1 MAVWLITGC
10 SSGFGKEIAK
20 AALRHGDKVI
30 AASRNASR
38 LSELKGLGASPI
50 SLDVNGTPEEI
61 NASIVEASKI
71 HGSFD
76 ILVNNAAYVLVG
88 SIEET
93 SDQEARDQ
101 FNTNVFGPLSV
112 IRSVLPFMRAQKSGV
127 IANIGSIG
135 GYASFAGSGYY
146 CSTKF
151 ALAGLT
157 ESLRA
162 EVAPLG
168 IQATVIE
175 PGYFRTSLLQANV
188 DGKTVAAASIDAYK
202 SVMDGVKGMMDSY
215 DGKQSGD
222 PALGA
227 QIIVEALTGT
237 GRAAGKS
244 LPARL
249 LLGSDTVPFV
259 AGIQERQNK
268 EMEEWKELV
277 VITDHAK

>member
-1 MAVWLITGC
+1 MALLEMQWFLQRVMGMA
-10 SSGFGKEIAK
+10 S
-20 AALRHGDKVI
+20 AADELEDSEYHFLDNREFDEDEGDISNLGLDEEKVEYDYT
-30 AASRNASR
+30 S
-38 LSELKGLGASPI
+38 
-50 SLDVNGTPEEI
+50 
-61 NASIVEASKI
+61 
-71 HGSFD
+71 
-76 ILVNNAAYVLVG
+76 

-93 SDQEARDQ
+93 SDHEVRAQ

-112 IRSVLPFMRAQKSGV
+112 IRSVLPFMRAKRSGV
-127 IANIGSIG
+127 IANIGSLG

-146 CSTKF
+146 CSSKF

-162 EVAPLG
+162 EVGPLG

-175 PGYFRTSLLQANV
+175 PVYFRTSLLQADI

-202 SVMDGVKGMMDSY
+202 STMERVKGQMDSY
-215 DGKQSGD
+215 DGKQPGD

-237 GRAAGKS
+237 GRAAGKT

-249 LLGSDTVPFV
+249 LLGSDSVPFV
-259 AGIQERQNK
+259 AIILERQNK
-268 EMEEWKELV
+268 EVDEWKGLV
-277 VITDHAK
+277 VTTDHAQ

>member
-20 AALRHGDKVI
+20 AALKHGDKVI
-30 AASRNASR
+30 AASRNASK
-38 LSELKGLGASPI
+38 LIELKGLGASPI
-50 SLDVNGTPEEI
+50 SLNVNGTQDEI
-61 NASIVEASKI
+61 NASILEASKI

-76 ILVNNAAYVLVG
+76 ILVNNAA
-88 SIEET
+88 
-93 SDQEARDQ
+93 DKEARDQ
-101 FNTNVFGPLSV
+101 YNTNVFGPLSV

-127 IANIGSIG
+127 IANIGSLG

-146 CSTKF
+146 CSSKF

-162 EVAPLG
+162 EVGPLG

-175 PGYFRTSLLQANV
+175 PGYFRTSLLQADV
-188 DGKTVAAASIDAYK
+188 DGKTIVAASIDAYK
-202 SVMDGVKGMMDSY
+202 STMEGVKGMMDAY
-215 DGKQSGD
+215 DGKQPGD

-237 GRAAGKS
+237 GRAVGKK
-244 LPARL
+244 LPVRL
-249 LLGSDTVPFV
+249 LLGSDSVPFV

-268 EMEEWKELV
+268 EMEEWKDLV
-277 VITDHAK
+277 LTTDHEK